1 MLDQSDALVEHI
13 GPLLKAKGRL
23 VLMATNSL
31 SASDAAE
38 FSRNFAAQAGRLLNR
53 SVWIEDIQYVGMS
66 PRRDAIRNAMTR
78 LAAGSGRMPFLAAA
92 ALPVGLANYF
102 TNVAA
107 RSSSTPPLGAWSSV
121 CLTLRASEQAA
132 PYPARFAREAALA
145 DAGLAA
151 AQRTSVPTEA
161 PQMPVGLP
169 TQSLQASRMWQDD
182 EARLASHLA
191 HYRFIAA
198 VLGVRHDVAEF
209 GCASPTGTRLI
220 LQQSRKMT
228 LFDPRPLVVG
238 DLQWRFQDDWRF
250 EARLHDIVSKP
261 LPRQAD
267 SAYCV
272 DFLQYISRD
281 EEDTFVRN
289 LRDSL
294 SRDFDFLLIGSP
306 SYAARADNSPGAQH
320 APEPEAPAAIASQL
334 DRRDVACRST
344 QRQPA
349 LSEEPL
355 QADGLAAGNPRS
367 ARDQARIYRRTGVEL
382 KALMER
388 FFQNVFVFSM
398 VDDVAQP
405 GIQPNAQHVFALSCG
420 KKE

>member
-1 MLDQSDALVEHI
+1 
-13 GPLLKAKGRL
+13 
-23 VLMATNSL
+23 
-31 SASDAAE
+31 
-38 FSRNFAAQAGRLLNR
+38 
-53 SVWIEDIQYVGMS
+53 
-66 PRRDAIRNAMTR
+66 
-78 LAAGSGRMPFLAAA
+78 
-92 ALPVGLANYF
+92 
-102 TNVAA
+102 
-107 RSSSTPPLGAWSSV
+107 
-121 CLTLRASEQAA
+121 
-132 PYPARFAREAALA
+132 
-145 DAGLAA
+145 
-151 AQRTSVPTEA
+151 
-161 PQMPVGLP
+161 
-169 TQSLQASRMWQDD
+169 
-182 EARLASHLA
+182 
-191 HYRFIAA
+191 
-198 VLGVRHDVAEF
+198 
-209 GCASPTGTRLI
+209 
-220 LQQSRKMT
+220 
-228 LFDPRPLVVG
+228 
-238 DLQWRFQDDWRF
+238 
-250 EARLHDIVSKP
+250 
-261 LPRQAD
+261 
-267 SAYCV
+267 
-272 DFLQYISRD
+272 
-281 EEDTFVRN
+281 

-320 APEPEAPAAIASQL
+320 TPEPEAPAAIASQL

>member
-1 MLDQSDALVEHI
+1 
-13 GPLLKAKGRL
+13 
-23 VLMATNSL
+23 MATNSL
-31 SASDAAE
+31 SAADAAE
-38 FSRNFAAQAGRLLNR
+38 FSRNFASRAGRLLNR
-53 SVWIEDIQYVGMS
+53 SVWIEDIQYVELS
-66 PRRDAIRNAMTR
+66 PYRSAIRNAMIR
-78 LAAGSGRMPFLAAA
+78 LAERSSGMPFLAAA
-92 ALPVGLANYF
+92 ALPVAFANYF
-102 TNVAA
+102 ANGTV
-107 RSSSTPPLGAWSSV
+107 RYSSTPPLGAWSSV

-132 PYPARFAREAALA
+132 PYPVRFAQEAALA
-145 DAGLAA
+145 RAGLAA
-151 AQRTSVPTEA
+151 AQRTPAPSEA
-161 PQMPVGLP
+161 LQMPVGLP
-169 TQSLQASRMWQDD
+169 TQSLQASRLWQDD

-198 VLGVRHDVAEF
+198 VIGVRHDVAEY

-250 EARLHDIVSKP
+250 EARLHDIISKP
-261 LPRQAD
+261 LSRQAD

-281 EEDTFVRN
+281 EEDNFVRN

-294 SRDFDFLLIGSP
+294 SREFDFLLIGSP
-306 SYAARADNSPGAQH
+306 SYGARADDPSGAPH
-320 APEPEAPAAIASQL
+320 AAGADIPVAIAAALNPQDLS
-334 DRRDVACRST
+334 CRST

-349 LSEEPL
+349 LAEEPP

-367 ARDQARIYRRTGVEL
+367 ARGQARIHRRTGPEL

-388 FFQNVFVFSM
+388 FFQNVFLFSM

-420 KKE
+420 KKD